1 MTTQPVIHWGILG
14 AARITERVLPALAQA
29 EHSRLMAIA
38 SRRPEAARQ
47 LLARTLPDAQVTI
60 YDDYDSLLNDDTIH
74 AVYLPLANHDHA
86 HWTLRAIAKGKH
98 VLCEKPLALNVADI
112 AAIKDAAHHHH
123 VQVMEGFMYR
133 FHPQHQRVQALLKQ
147 GIIGEVMSVRSTFSF
162 LMRPERYYRLAE
174 PTSNGGGALW
184 DIGCYAIHALRQF
197 FTHPPIAICARSH
210 YVESGAD
217 LTTTGILDFG
227 SGKFA
232 QFSFNFSQARRSEY
246 ELIGTQGGIHCAN
259 VWATEHDSPHLS
271 WWTEKDGQHHETLAP
286 SNHFALEIA
295 HFNHCIQTHTP
306 PLLSLDEAQQNCQ
319 ILVALM
325 HAAKEERWIYF

>member
-1 MTTQPVIHWGILG
+1 MTTPSPIRWGILG
-14 AARITERVLPALAQA
+14 AARITERVLPALANA
-29 EHSRLMAIA
+29 EHGGVIALA

-47 LLARTLPDAQVTI
+47 LLARTLPAAQLTI
-60 YDDYDSLLNDDTIH
+60 YDDYDSLLNDDNID
-74 AVYLPLANHDHA
+74 AVYLPLANHEHA
-86 HWTLRAIAKGKH
+86 YWTLRAITKGKH

-112 AAIKDAAHHHH
+112 DAIKIAAHQQN

-133 FHPQHQRVQALLKQ
+133 FHPQHQRVHALLNQ
-147 GIIGEVMSVRSTFSF
+147 GIIGEIQTVRSNFYL
-162 LMRPERYYRLAE
+162 LMRPERYYRLTE
-174 PTSNGGGALW
+174 PTTNGGGALW

-197 FTHPPIAICARSH
+197 FTHAPIAVCARSH

-232 QFSFNFSQARRSEY
+232 QFSFNFSHARRSEY
-246 ELIGTQGGIHCAN
+246 ELTGTQGGIHCAN
-259 VWATEHDSPHLS
+259 VWATENDTPRLS
-271 WWTEKDGQHHETLAP
+271 WWTEKDGQHHEALAP
-286 SNHFALEIA
+286 SNHFELEIA
-295 HFNHCIQTHTP
+295 HFNRCIQTHTQ
-306 PLLSLDEAQQNCQ
+306 PLLSLDDAQQNCQ